1 MLIFEFFSACYG
13 GDKLLK
19 YGRSIL
25 NNMKYTA
32 FTLMLAALVAA
43 APVQAQSSSR
53 GKKDKQEQAEVK
65 SGVRFVICSA
75 SNMKIKSPL
84 WYKVS
89 DEEAKTVTISART
102 ATPRIKP
109 VGGKVVFY
117 EDDPTPP
124 ETDGKEGKDKKWK
137 EPKVVF
143 SVDTKGASSKAFCIV
158 MPESATK
165 VETIMLSESDFPKK
179 GVHLINL
186 SKKNVKIS
194 TSKKGDF
201 SDAKVTL
208 LKGGNTKGVNDS
220 NKWSVVGA
228 SHGDQLAFQISYE
241 GVKEMRVKGKGGKT
255 IKDEKGKVRKEKVKS
270 DILLRRSKLVVSEK
284 QSLISILV
292 DDPARDGVKL
302 LSIQLAD

>member
-1 MLIFEFFSACYG
+1 M
-13 GDKLLK
+13 
-19 YGRSIL
+19 

-43 APVQAQSSSR
+43 APVQAQSSR
-53 GKKDKQEQAEVK
+53 AGKGGAAAQAEPKEAK

-75 SNMKIKSPL
+75 KNVKVKSPL
-84 WYKVS
+84 WYKVN

-109 VGGKVVFY
+109 QGGKVVFY
-117 EDDPTPP
+117 EDNPIPPT
-124 ETDGKEGKDKKWK
+124 EKEAAKDWK

-143 SVDTKGASSKAFCIV
+143 TVDTAGAASKAFCIV
-158 MPESATK
+158 MPETETK
-165 VETIMLSESDFPKK
+165 VDTIMLSESDFPKK

-186 SKKNVKIS
+186 SQKNVKIS
-194 TSKKGDF
+194 TSVKGDF
-201 SDAKVTL
+201 TDAKITM
-208 LKGGNTKGVNDS
+208 LKGGNTKGVSSS
-220 NKWSVVGA
+220 NKWSLTGA
-228 SHGDQLAFQISYE
+228 NHGDQLAFQITYE
-241 GVKEMRVKGKGGKT
+241 GVKEQRVRGTGGKS

-270 DILLRRSKLVVSEK
+270 EITVRRSKFVVSER

-292 DDPARDGVKL
+292 DDPAHDGVKL

>member
-1 MLIFEFFSACYG
+1 
-13 GDKLLK
+13 
-19 YGRSIL
+19 
-25 NNMKYTA
+25 
-32 FTLMLAALVAA
+32 MLAALVAA
-43 APVQAQSSSR
+43 APVQAQSSAR
-53 GKKDKQEQAEVK
+53 GKKDAAAQTESKT
-65 SGVRFVICSA
+65 GVRFVICSA
-75 SNMKIKSPL
+75 ANIKVKSPL

-89 DEEAKTVTISART
+89 DEEADTVSISSRT

-109 VGGKVVFY
+109 MGGKVVFY
-117 EDDPTPP
+117 EDNPIPP
-124 ETDGKEGKDKKWK
+124 ETDGKDKDGKAEKWK

-143 SVDTKGASSKAFCIV
+143 TVDTKGAASKAFCIV
-158 MPESATK
+158 MPETETK

-194 TSKKGDF
+194 TSAKGDF

-208 LKGGNTKGVNDS
+208 LKGGNTKSVNDS
-220 NKWSVVGA
+220 NKWSMVGA
-228 SHGDQLAFQISYE
+228 NHGDQLAFHITYE
-241 GVKEMRVKGKGGKT
+241 GVKEQRARGTGGKT
-255 IKDEKGKVRKEKVKS
+255 LKDANGKIRKEKVRTE
-270 DILLRRSKLVVSEK
+270 ITLRRSKFVVSER

>member
-1 MLIFEFFSACYG
+1 
-13 GDKLLK
+13 
-19 YGRSIL
+19 
-25 NNMKYTA
+25 
-32 FTLMLAALVAA
+32 MLAALVAA
-43 APVQAQSSSR
+43 APVQAQSSAR
-53 GKKDKQEQAEVK
+53 GKKDAAAQTESKT
-65 SGVRFVICSA
+65 GVRFVICSA
-75 SNMKIKSPL
+75 ANIKVKSPL

-89 DEEAKTVTISART
+89 DEEADTVSISSRT

-109 VGGKVVFY
+109 MGGKVVFY
-117 EDDPTPP
+117 EDNPIPP
-124 ETDGKEGKDKKWK
+124 ETDGKDKDGKAEKWK

-143 SVDTKGASSKAFCIV
+143 TVDTKGAASKAFCIV
-158 MPESATK
+158 MPETETK

-194 TSKKGDF
+194 TSAKGDF

-208 LKGGNTKGVNDS
+208 LKGGNTKSVNDS
-220 NKWSVVGA
+220 NKWSLVGA
-228 SHGDQLAFQISYE
+228 NHGDQLAFQITYE
-241 GVKEMRVKGKGGKT
+241 GVKEQRTKGTGGKT
-255 IKDEKGKVRKEKVKS
+255 LKDANGKIRKEKVRTE
-270 DILLRRSKLVVSEK
+270 ITLRRSKFVVSER

>member
-1 MLIFEFFSACYG
+1 
-13 GDKLLK
+13 
-19 YGRSIL
+19 
-25 NNMKYTA
+25 
-32 FTLMLAALVAA
+32 MLAALVAA
-43 APVQAQSSSR
+43 APVQAQSSAR
-53 GKKDKQEQAEVK
+53 GKKDAAAQTESKT
-65 SGVRFVICSA
+65 GVRFVICSA
-75 SNMKIKSPL
+75 ANIKVKSPL

-89 DEEAKTVTISART
+89 DEEADTVSISSRT

-109 VGGKVVFY
+109 MGGKVVFY
-117 EDDPTPP
+117 EDNPIPP
-124 ETDGKEGKDKKWK
+124 ETDGKDKDGKAEKWK

-143 SVDTKGASSKAFCIV
+143 TVDTKGAASKAFCIV
-158 MPESATK
+158 MPETETK

-194 TSKKGDF
+194 TSAKGDF

-208 LKGGNTKGVNDS
+208 LKGGNTKSVNDS
-220 NKWSVVGA
+220 NKWSMVGA
-228 SHGDQLAFQISYE
+228 NHGDQLAFHITYE
-241 GVKEMRVKGKGGKT
+241 GVKEQRVRGTGGKT
-255 IKDEKGKVRKEKVKS
+255 LKDANGKIRKEKVRTE
-270 DILLRRSKLVVSEK
+270 ITLRRSKFVVSER

>member
-1 MLIFEFFSACYG
+1 
-13 GDKLLK
+13 
-19 YGRSIL
+19 
-25 NNMKYTA
+25 
-32 FTLMLAALVAA
+32 MLAALVAA
-43 APVQAQSSSR
+43 APVQAQSSAR
-53 GKKDKQEQAEVK
+53 GKKDAAAQTESKT
-65 SGVRFVICSA
+65 GVRFVICSA
-75 SNMKIKSPL
+75 ANIKVKSPL

-89 DEEAKTVTISART
+89 DEEADTVSISSRT

-109 VGGKVVFY
+109 MGGKVVFY
-117 EDDPTPP
+117 EDNPIPP
-124 ETDGKEGKDKKWK
+124 ETDGKDKDGKAEKWK

-143 SVDTKGASSKAFCIV
+143 TVDTKGSASKAFCIV
-158 MPESATK
+158 MPETETK

-194 TSKKGDF
+194 TSAKGDF

-208 LKGGNTKGVNDS
+208 LKGGNTKSVNDS
-220 NKWSVVGA
+220 NKWSLVGA
-228 SHGDQLAFQISYE
+228 NHGDQLAFQITYE
-241 GVKEMRVKGKGGKT
+241 GVKEQRARGTGGKT
-255 IKDEKGKVRKEKVKS
+255 LKDANGKIRKEKVRTE
-270 DILLRRSKLVVSEK
+270 ITLRRSKFVVSER

>member
-1 MLIFEFFSACYG
+1 
-13 GDKLLK
+13 
-19 YGRSIL
+19 
-25 NNMKYTA
+25 MKYTA

-43 APVQAQSSSR
+43 APVQAQSSAR
-53 GKKDKQEQAEVK
+53 GKKDAAAQTESKT
-65 SGVRFVICSA
+65 GVRFVICSA
-75 SNMKIKSPL
+75 ANIKVKSPL

-89 DEEAKTVTISART
+89 DEEADTVSISSRT

-109 VGGKVVFY
+109 MRGKVVFY
-117 EDDPTPP
+117 EDNPIPP
-124 ETDGKEGKDKKWK
+124 ETDGKDKDGKAEKWK

-143 SVDTKGASSKAFCIV
+143 TVDTKGAASKAFCIV
-158 MPESATK
+158 MPETETK

-194 TSKKGDF
+194 TSAKGDF

-208 LKGGNTKGVNDS
+208 LKGGNTKSVNDS
-220 NKWSVVGA
+220 NKWSMVGA
-228 SHGDQLAFQISYE
+228 NHGDQLAFHITYE
-241 GVKEMRVKGKGGKT
+241 GVKEQRARGTGGKT
-255 IKDEKGKVRKEKVKS
+255 LKDANGKIRKEKVRTE
-270 DILLRRSKLVVSEK
+270 ITLRRSKFVVSER

>member
-1 MLIFEFFSACYG
+1 
-13 GDKLLK
+13 
-19 YGRSIL
+19 
-25 NNMKYTA
+25 
-32 FTLMLAALVAA
+32 MLAALVAA
-43 APVQAQSSSR
+43 APVQAQSSAR
-53 GKKDKQEQAEVK
+53 GKKDAAAQTESKT
-65 SGVRFVICSA
+65 GVRFVICSA
-75 SNMKIKSPL
+75 ANIKVKSPL

-89 DEEAKTVTISART
+89 DEEADTVSISSRT

-109 VGGKVVFY
+109 MGGKVVFY
-117 EDDPTPP
+117 EDNPIPP
-124 ETDGKEGKDKKWK
+124 ETDGKDKDGKAEKWK

-143 SVDTKGASSKAFCIV
+143 TVDTKGAASKAFCIV
-158 MPESATK
+158 MPETETK

-194 TSKKGDF
+194 TSAKGDF

-208 LKGGNTKGVNDS
+208 LKGGNTKSVNDS
-220 NKWSVVGA
+220 NKWSMVGA
-228 SHGDQLAFQISYE
+228 NHGDQLAFHITYE
-241 GVKEMRVKGKGGKT
+241 GVKEQRAKGTGGKT
-255 IKDEKGKVRKEKVKS
+255 LKDANGKIRKEKVRTE
-270 DILLRRSKLVVSEK
+270 ITLRRSKFVVSER

>member
-1 MLIFEFFSACYG
+1 
-13 GDKLLK
+13 
-19 YGRSIL
+19 
-25 NNMKYTA
+25 MKYTA

-43 APVQAQSSSR
+43 APVQAQSSAR
-53 GKKDKQEQAEVK
+53 GKKDAAAQTEAKT
-65 SGVRFVICSA
+65 GVRFVICSA
-75 SNMKIKSPL
+75 ANIKVKSPL

-89 DEEAKTVTISART
+89 DEEADTVSISSRT

-109 VGGKVVFY
+109 MGGKVVFY
-117 EDDPTPP
+117 EDNPIPP
-124 ETDGKEGKDKKWK
+124 ETDGKDKDGKAEKWK

-143 SVDTKGASSKAFCIV
+143 TVDTKGAASKAFCIV
-158 MPESATK
+158 MPETETK

-194 TSKKGDF
+194 TSAKGDF

-208 LKGGNTKGVNDS
+208 LKGGNTKSVNDS
-220 NKWSVVGA
+220 NKWSLVGA
-228 SHGDQLAFQISYE
+228 NHGDQLAFQITYE
-241 GVKEMRVKGKGGKT
+241 GVKEQRAKGTGGKT
-255 IKDEKGKVRKEKVKS
+255 LKDANGKIRKEKVRTE
-270 DILLRRSKLVVSEK
+270 ITLRRSKFVVSER

>member
-1 MLIFEFFSACYG
+1 
-13 GDKLLK
+13 
-19 YGRSIL
+19 
-25 NNMKYTA
+25 
-32 FTLMLAALVAA
+32 MLAALVAA
-43 APVQAQSSSR
+43 APVQAQSSAR
-53 GKKDKQEQAEVK
+53 GKKDAAAQTESKT
-65 SGVRFVICSA
+65 GVRFVICSA
-75 SNMKIKSPL
+75 ANIKVKSPL

-89 DEEAKTVTISART
+89 DEEADTVSISSRT

-109 VGGKVVFY
+109 MGGKVVFY
-117 EDDPTPP
+117 EDNPIPP
-124 ETDGKEGKDKKWK
+124 ETDGKDKDGKAEKWK

-143 SVDTKGASSKAFCIV
+143 TVDTKGAASKAFCIV
-158 MPESATK
+158 MPETETK

-194 TSKKGDF
+194 TSAKGDF

-208 LKGGNTKGVNDS
+208 LKGGNTKSVNDS
-220 NKWSVVGA
+220 NKWSLVGA
-228 SHGDQLAFQISYE
+228 NHGDQLAFQITYE
-241 GVKEMRVKGKGGKT
+241 GVKEQRARGTGGKT
-255 IKDEKGKVRKEKVKS
+255 LKDANGKIRKEKVRTE
-270 DILLRRSKLVVSEK
+270 ITLRRSKFVVSER

>member
-1 MLIFEFFSACYG
+1 
-13 GDKLLK
+13 
-19 YGRSIL
+19 
-25 NNMKYTA
+25 
-32 FTLMLAALVAA
+32 MLAALVAA
-43 APVQAQSSSR
+43 APVQAQSSAR
-53 GKKDKQEQAEVK
+53 GKKDAAAQTEAKT
-65 SGVRFVICSA
+65 GVRFVICSA
-75 SNMKIKSPL
+75 ANIKVKSPL

-89 DEEAKTVTISART
+89 DEEADTVSISSRT

-109 VGGKVVFY
+109 MGGKVVFY
-117 EDDPTPP
+117 EDNPIPP
-124 ETDGKEGKDKKWK
+124 ETDGKDKDGKAEKWK

-143 SVDTKGASSKAFCIV
+143 TVDTKGAASKAFCIV
-158 MPESATK
+158 MPETETK

-194 TSKKGDF
+194 TSAKGDF

-208 LKGGNTKGVNDS
+208 LKGGNTKSVNDS
-220 NKWSVVGA
+220 NKWSLVGA
-228 SHGDQLAFQISYE
+228 NHGDQLAFQITYE
-241 GVKEMRVKGKGGKT
+241 GVKEQRAKGTGGKT
-255 IKDEKGKVRKEKVKS
+255 LKDANGKIRKEKVRTE
-270 DILLRRSKLVVSEK
+270 ITLRRSKFVVSER

>member
-1 MLIFEFFSACYG
+1 
-13 GDKLLK
+13 
-19 YGRSIL
+19 
-25 NNMKYTA
+25 MKYTA

-43 APVQAQSSSR
+43 APVQAQSSAR
-53 GKKDKQEQAEVK
+53 GKKDAAAQTESKT
-65 SGVRFVICSA
+65 GVRFVICSA
-75 SNMKIKSPL
+75 ANIKVKSPL

-89 DEEAKTVTISART
+89 DEEADTVSISSRT

-109 VGGKVVFY
+109 MGGKVVFY
-117 EDDPTPP
+117 EDNPIPP
-124 ETDGKEGKDKKWK
+124 ETDGKDKDGKAEKWK

-143 SVDTKGASSKAFCIV
+143 TVDTKGAASKAFCIV
-158 MPESATK
+158 MPETETK

-194 TSKKGDF
+194 TSAKGDF

-208 LKGGNTKGVNDS
+208 LKGGNTKSVNDS
-220 NKWSVVGA
+220 NKWSLVGA
-228 SHGDQLAFQISYE
+228 NHGDQLAFQITYE
-241 GVKEMRVKGKGGKT
+241 GVKEQRARGTGGKT
-255 IKDEKGKVRKEKVKS
+255 LKDANGKIRKEKVRTE
-270 DILLRRSKLVVSEK
+270 ITLRRSKFVVSER

>member
-1 MLIFEFFSACYG
+1 
-13 GDKLLK
+13 
-19 YGRSIL
+19 
-25 NNMKYTA
+25 
-32 FTLMLAALVAA
+32 MLAALVAA
-43 APVQAQSSSR
+43 APVQAQSSAR
-53 GKKDKQEQAEVK
+53 GKKDAAAQTESKT
-65 SGVRFVICSA
+65 GVRFVICSA
-75 SNMKIKSPL
+75 ANIKVKSPL

-89 DEEAKTVTISART
+89 DEEADTVSISSRT

-109 VGGKVVFY
+109 MGGKVVFY
-117 EDDPTPP
+117 EDNPIPP
-124 ETDGKEGKDKKWK
+124 ETDGKDKDGKAEKWK

-143 SVDTKGASSKAFCIV
+143 TVDTKGAASKAFCIV
-158 MPESATK
+158 MPETETK

-194 TSKKGDF
+194 TSAKGDF

-208 LKGGNTKGVNDS
+208 LKGGNTKSVNDS
-220 NKWSVVGA
+220 NKWSLVGA
-228 SHGDQLAFQISYE
+228 NHGDQLAFQITYE
-241 GVKEMRVKGKGGKT
+241 GVKEQRAKGTGGKT
-255 IKDEKGKVRKEKVKS
+255 LKDANGKIRKEKVRTE
-270 DILLRRSKLVVSEK
+270 ITLRRSKFVVSER

>member
-1 MLIFEFFSACYG
+1 
-13 GDKLLK
+13 
-19 YGRSIL
+19 
-25 NNMKYTA
+25 
-32 FTLMLAALVAA
+32 MLAALVAA
-43 APVQAQSSSR
+43 APVQAQSSAR
-53 GKKDKQEQAEVK
+53 GKKDAAAQTEAKT
-65 SGVRFVICSA
+65 GVRFVICSA
-75 SNMKIKSPL
+75 ANIKVKSPL

-89 DEEAKTVTISART
+89 DEEADTVSISSRT

-109 VGGKVVFY
+109 MGGKVVFY
-117 EDDPTPP
+117 EDNPIPP
-124 ETDGKEGKDKKWK
+124 ETDGKDKDGKAEKWK

-143 SVDTKGASSKAFCIV
+143 TVDTKGAASKAFCIV
-158 MPESATK
+158 MPETETK

-194 TSKKGDF
+194 TSAKGDF

-208 LKGGNTKGVNDS
+208 LKGGNTKSVNDS
-220 NKWSVVGA
+220 NKWSMVGA
-228 SHGDQLAFQISYE
+228 NHGDQLAFHITYE
-241 GVKEMRVKGKGGKT
+241 GVKEQRAKGTGGKT
-255 IKDEKGKVRKEKVKS
+255 LKDANGKIRKEKVRTE
-270 DILLRRSKLVVSEK
+270 ITLRRSKFVVSER

>member
-1 MLIFEFFSACYG
+1 
-13 GDKLLK
+13 
-19 YGRSIL
+19 
-25 NNMKYTA
+25 MKYTA

-43 APVQAQSSSR
+43 APVQAQSSAR
-53 GKKDKQEQAEVK
+53 GKKDAAAQTESKT
-65 SGVRFVICSA
+65 GVRFVICSA
-75 SNMKIKSPL
+75 ANIKVKSPL

-89 DEEAKTVTISART
+89 DEEADTVSISSRT

-109 VGGKVVFY
+109 MGGKVVFY
-117 EDDPTPP
+117 EDNPIPP
-124 ETDGKEGKDKKWK
+124 ETDGKDKDGKAEKWK

-143 SVDTKGASSKAFCIV
+143 TVDTKGAASKAFCIV
-158 MPESATK
+158 MPETETK

-194 TSKKGDF
+194 TSAKGDF

-208 LKGGNTKGVNDS
+208 LKGGNTKSVNDS
-220 NKWSVVGA
+220 NKWSLVGA
-228 SHGDQLAFQISYE
+228 NHGDQLAFQITYE
-241 GVKEMRVKGKGGKT
+241 GVKEQRTKGTGGKT
-255 IKDEKGKVRKEKVKS
+255 LKDANGKIRKEKVRTE
-270 DILLRRSKLVVSEK
+270 ITLRRSKFVVSER

>member
-1 MLIFEFFSACYG
+1 
-13 GDKLLK
+13 
-19 YGRSIL
+19 
-25 NNMKYTA
+25 MKYTA

-43 APVQAQSSSR
+43 APVQAQSSAR
-53 GKKDKQEQAEVK
+53 GKKDAAAQTEAKT
-65 SGVRFVICSA
+65 GVRFVICSA
-75 SNMKIKSPL
+75 ANIKVKSPL

-89 DEEAKTVTISART
+89 DEEADTVSISSRT

-109 VGGKVVFY
+109 MGGKVVFY
-117 EDDPTPP
+117 EDNPIPP
-124 ETDGKEGKDKKWK
+124 ETDGKDKDGKAEKWK

-143 SVDTKGASSKAFCIV
+143 TVDTKGAASKAFCIV
-158 MPESATK
+158 MPETETK

-194 TSKKGDF
+194 TSAKGDF

-208 LKGGNTKGVNDS
+208 LKGGNTKSVNDS
-220 NKWSVVGA
+220 NKWSMVGA
-228 SHGDQLAFQISYE
+228 NHGDQLAFHITYE
-241 GVKEMRVKGKGGKT
+241 GVKEQRAKGTGGKT
-255 IKDEKGKVRKEKVKS
+255 LKDANGKIRKEKVRTE
-270 DILLRRSKLVVSEK
+270 ITLRRSKFVVSER

>member
-1 MLIFEFFSACYG
+1 
-13 GDKLLK
+13 
-19 YGRSIL
+19 
-25 NNMKYTA
+25 MKYTA

-43 APVQAQSSSR
+43 APVQAQSSAR
-53 GKKDKQEQAEVK
+53 GKKDASAQTEAKT
-65 SGVRFVICSA
+65 GVRFVICSA
-75 SNMKIKSPL
+75 ANIKVKSPL

-89 DEEAKTVTISART
+89 DEEADTVSISSRT

-109 VGGKVVFY
+109 IGGKVVFY
-117 EDDPTPP
+117 EDNPIPP
-124 ETDGKEGKDKKWK
+124 ETDGKDKDGKAEKWK

-143 SVDTKGASSKAFCIV
+143 TVDTKGAASKAFCIV
-158 MPESATK
+158 MPETETK

-194 TSKKGDF
+194 TSAKGDF

-208 LKGGNTKGVNDS
+208 LKGGNTKSVNDS
-220 NKWSVVGA
+220 NKWSLVGA
-228 SHGDQLAFQISYE
+228 NHGDQLAFQITYE
-241 GVKEMRVKGKGGKT
+241 GVKEQRARGTGGKT
-255 IKDEKGKVRKEKVKS
+255 LKDANGKIRKEKVRTE
-270 DILLRRSKLVVSEK
+270 ITLRRSKFVVSER

>member
-1 MLIFEFFSACYG
+1 
-13 GDKLLK
+13 
-19 YGRSIL
+19 
-25 NNMKYTA
+25 
-32 FTLMLAALVAA
+32 MLAALVAV
-43 APVQAQSSSR
+43 APVQAQSSAR
-53 GKKDKQEQAEVK
+53 GKKDAAAQTEAKT
-65 SGVRFVICSA
+65 GVRFVICSA
-75 SNMKIKSPL
+75 ANIKVKSPL

-89 DEEAKTVTISART
+89 DEEADTVSISSRT

-109 VGGKVVFY
+109 MGGKVVFY
-117 EDDPTPP
+117 EDNPIPP
-124 ETDGKEGKDKKWK
+124 ETDGKDKDGKAEKWK

-143 SVDTKGASSKAFCIV
+143 TVDTKGAASKAFCIV
-158 MPESATK
+158 MPESETK

-194 TSKKGDF
+194 TSAKGDF

-208 LKGGNTKGVNDS
+208 LKGGNTKSVNDS
-220 NKWSVVGA
+220 NKWSLVGA
-228 SHGDQLAFQISYE
+228 NHGDQLAFQITYE
-241 GVKEMRVKGKGGKT
+241 GVKEQRAKGTGGKT
-255 IKDEKGKVRKEKVKS
+255 LKDANGKIRKEKVRTE
-270 DILLRRSKLVVSEK
+270 ITLRRSKFVVSER

>member
-1 MLIFEFFSACYG
+1 
-13 GDKLLK
+13 
-19 YGRSIL
+19 
-25 NNMKYTA
+25 MKYTA

-43 APVQAQSSSR
+43 APVQAQSSAR
-53 GKKDKQEQAEVK
+53 GKKDAAAQTESKT
-65 SGVRFVICSA
+65 GVRFVICSA
-75 SNMKIKSPL
+75 ANIKVKSPL

-89 DEEAKTVTISART
+89 DEEADTVSISSRT

-109 VGGKVVFY
+109 MGGKVVFY
-117 EDDPTPP
+117 EDNPIPP
-124 ETDGKEGKDKKWK
+124 ETDGKDKDGKAEKWK

-143 SVDTKGASSKAFCIV
+143 TVDTKGAASKAFCIV
-158 MPESATK
+158 MPETETK

-194 TSKKGDF
+194 TSAKGDF

-208 LKGGNTKGVNDS
+208 LKGGNTKSVNDS
-220 NKWSVVGA
+220 NKWSMVGA
-228 SHGDQLAFQISYE
+228 NHGDQLAFHITYE
-241 GVKEMRVKGKGGKT
+241 GVKEQRARGTGGKT
-255 IKDEKGKVRKEKVKS
+255 LKDANGKIRKEKVRTE
-270 DILLRRSKLVVSEK
+270 ITLRRSKFVVSER

>member
-1 MLIFEFFSACYG
+1 
-13 GDKLLK
+13 
-19 YGRSIL
+19 
-25 NNMKYTA
+25 MKYTA

-43 APVQAQSSSR
+43 APVQAQSSAR
-53 GKKDKQEQAEVK
+53 GKKDAAAQTESKT
-65 SGVRFVICSA
+65 GVRFVICSA
-75 SNMKIKSPL
+75 ANIKVKSPL

-89 DEEAKTVTISART
+89 DEEADTVSISSRT

-109 VGGKVVFY
+109 MGGKVVFY
-117 EDDPTPP
+117 EDNPIPP
-124 ETDGKEGKDKKWK
+124 ETDGKDKDGKAEKWK

-143 SVDTKGASSKAFCIV
+143 TVDTKGAASKAFCIV
-158 MPESATK
+158 MPESETK

-194 TSKKGDF
+194 TSAKGDF

-208 LKGGNTKGVNDS
+208 LKGGNTKSVNDS
-220 NKWSVVGA
+220 NKWSLVGA
-228 SHGDQLAFQISYE
+228 NHGDQLAFQITYE
-241 GVKEMRVKGKGGKT
+241 GVKEQRAKGTGGKT
-255 IKDEKGKVRKEKVKS
+255 LKDANGKIRKEKVRTE
-270 DILLRRSKLVVSEK
+270 ITLRRSKFVVSER

>member
-1 MLIFEFFSACYG
+1 
-13 GDKLLK
+13 
-19 YGRSIL
+19 
-25 NNMKYTA
+25 MKYTA

-43 APVQAQSSSR
+43 APVQAQSSAR
-53 GKKDKQEQAEVK
+53 GKKDAAAQTEAKT
-65 SGVRFVICSA
+65 GVRFVICSA
-75 SNMKIKSPL
+75 ANIKVKSPL

-89 DEEAKTVTISART
+89 DEEADTVSISSRT

-109 VGGKVVFY
+109 MGGKVVFY
-117 EDDPTPP
+117 EDNPIPP
-124 ETDGKEGKDKKWK
+124 ETDGKDKDGKAEKWK

-143 SVDTKGASSKAFCIV
+143 TVDTKGAASKAFCIV
-158 MPESATK
+158 MPESETK

-194 TSKKGDF
+194 TSAKGDF

-208 LKGGNTKGVNDS
+208 LKGGNTKSVNDS
-220 NKWSVVGA
+220 NKWSLVGA
-228 SHGDQLAFQISYE
+228 NHGDQLAFQITYE
-241 GVKEMRVKGKGGKT
+241 GVKEQRAKGTGGKT
-255 IKDEKGKVRKEKVKS
+255 LKDANGKIRKEKVRTE
-270 DILLRRSKLVVSEK
+270 ITLRRSKFVVSER

>member
-1 MLIFEFFSACYG
+1 
-13 GDKLLK
+13 
-19 YGRSIL
+19 
-25 NNMKYTA
+25 MKYTA
-32 FTLMLAALVAA
+32 FTLMLAALVAT
-43 APVQAQSSSR
+43 APVQAQSSAR
-53 GKKDKQEQAEVK
+53 GKKDAAAQTESKT
-65 SGVRFVICSA
+65 GVRFVICSA
-75 SNMKIKSPL
+75 ANIKVKSPL

-89 DEEAKTVTISART
+89 DEEADTVSISSRT

-109 VGGKVVFY
+109 MGGKVVFY
-117 EDDPTPP
+117 EDNPIPP
-124 ETDGKEGKDKKWK
+124 ETDGKDKDGKAEKWK

-143 SVDTKGASSKAFCIV
+143 TVDTKGAASKAFCIV
-158 MPESATK
+158 MPETETK

-194 TSKKGDF
+194 TSAKGDF

-208 LKGGNTKGVNDS
+208 LKGGNTKSVNDS
-220 NKWSVVGA
+220 NKWSMVGA
-228 SHGDQLAFQISYE
+228 NHGDQLAFHITYE
-241 GVKEMRVKGKGGKT
+241 GVKEQRARGTGGKT
-255 IKDEKGKVRKEKVKS
+255 LKDANGKIRKEKVRTE
-270 DILLRRSKLVVSEK
+270 ITLRRSKFVVSER

>member
-1 MLIFEFFSACYG
+1 
-13 GDKLLK
+13 
-19 YGRSIL
+19 
-25 NNMKYTA
+25 
-32 FTLMLAALVAA
+32 MLAALVAA
-43 APVQAQSSSR
+43 APVQAQSSAR
-53 GKKDKQEQAEVK
+53 GKKDAAAQTEAKT
-65 SGVRFVICSA
+65 GVRFVICSA
-75 SNMKIKSPL
+75 ANIKVKSPL

-89 DEEAKTVTISART
+89 DEEADTVSISSRT

-109 VGGKVVFY
+109 MGGKVVFY
-117 EDDPTPP
+117 EDNPIPP
-124 ETDGKEGKDKKWK
+124 ETDGKDKDGKAEKWK

-143 SVDTKGASSKAFCIV
+143 TVDTKGAASKAFCIV
-158 MPESATK
+158 MPESETK

-194 TSKKGDF
+194 TSAKGDF

-208 LKGGNTKGVNDS
+208 LKGGNTKSVNDS
-220 NKWSVVGA
+220 NKWSLVGA
-228 SHGDQLAFQISYE
+228 NHGDQLAFQITYE
-241 GVKEMRVKGKGGKT
+241 GVKEQRARGTGGKT
-255 IKDEKGKVRKEKVKS
+255 LKDANGKIRKEKVRTE
-270 DILLRRSKLVVSEK
+270 ITLRRSKFVVSER

>member
-1 MLIFEFFSACYG
+1 
-13 GDKLLK
+13 
-19 YGRSIL
+19 
-25 NNMKYTA
+25 MKYTA

-43 APVQAQSSSR
+43 APVQAQSSAR
-53 GKKDKQEQAEVK
+53 GKKDAAAQTESKT
-65 SGVRFVICSA
+65 GVRFVICSA
-75 SNMKIKSPL
+75 ANIKVKSPL

-89 DEEAKTVTISART
+89 DEEADTVSISSRT

-109 VGGKVVFY
+109 MGGKVVFY
-117 EDDPTPP
+117 EDNPIPP
-124 ETDGKEGKDKKWK
+124 ETDGKDKDGKAEKWK

-143 SVDTKGASSKAFCIV
+143 TVDTKGAASKAFCIV
-158 MPESATK
+158 MPETETK

-194 TSKKGDF
+194 TSAKGDF

-208 LKGGNTKGVNDS
+208 LKGGNTKSVNDS
-220 NKWSVVGA
+220 NKWSLVGA
-228 SHGDQLAFQISYE
+228 NHGDQLAFQITYE
-241 GVKEMRVKGKGGKT
+241 GVKEQRAKGTGGKT
-255 IKDEKGKVRKEKVKS
+255 LKDANGKIRKEKVRTE
-270 DILLRRSKLVVSEK
+270 ITLRRSKFVVSER

>member
-1 MLIFEFFSACYG
+1 
-13 GDKLLK
+13 
-19 YGRSIL
+19 
-25 NNMKYTA
+25 
-32 FTLMLAALVAA
+32 MLAALVAA
-43 APVQAQSSSR
+43 APVQAQSSAR
-53 GKKDKQEQAEVK
+53 GKKDAAAQTESKT
-65 SGVRFVICSA
+65 GVRFVICSA
-75 SNMKIKSPL
+75 ANIKVKSPL

-89 DEEAKTVTISART
+89 DEEADTVSISSRT

-109 VGGKVVFY
+109 MGGKVIFY
-117 EDDPTPP
+117 EDNPIPP
-124 ETDGKEGKDKKWK
+124 ETDGKDKDGKAEKWK

-143 SVDTKGASSKAFCIV
+143 TVDTKGAASKAFCIV
-158 MPESATK
+158 MPETETK

-194 TSKKGDF
+194 TSAKGDF

-208 LKGGNTKGVNDS
+208 LKGGNTKSVNDS
-220 NKWSVVGA
+220 NKWSMVGA
-228 SHGDQLAFQISYE
+228 NHGDQLAFHITYE
-241 GVKEMRVKGKGGKT
+241 GVKEQRAKGTGGKT
-255 IKDEKGKVRKEKVKS
+255 LKDANGKIRKEKVRTE
-270 DILLRRSKLVVSEK
+270 ITLRRSKFVVSER

>member
-1 MLIFEFFSACYG
+1 
-13 GDKLLK
+13 
-19 YGRSIL
+19 
-25 NNMKYTA
+25 MKYTA

-43 APVQAQSSSR
+43 APVQAQSSAR
-53 GKKDKQEQAEVK
+53 GKKDAAAQTESKT
-65 SGVRFVICSA
+65 GVRFVICSA
-75 SNMKIKSPL
+75 ANIKVKSPL

-89 DEEAKTVTISART
+89 DEEADTVSISSRT

-109 VGGKVVFY
+109 MGGKVIFY
-117 EDDPTPP
+117 EDNPIPP
-124 ETDGKEGKDKKWK
+124 ETDGKDKDGKAEKWK

-143 SVDTKGASSKAFCIV
+143 TVDTKGAASKAFCIV
-158 MPESATK
+158 MPETETK

-194 TSKKGDF
+194 TSAKGDF

-208 LKGGNTKGVNDS
+208 LKGGNTKSVNDS
-220 NKWSVVGA
+220 NKWSMVGA
-228 SHGDQLAFQISYE
+228 NHGDQLAFHITYE
-241 GVKEMRVKGKGGKT
+241 GVKEQRAKGTGGKT
-255 IKDEKGKVRKEKVKS
+255 LKDANGKIRKEKVRTE
-270 DILLRRSKLVVSEK
+270 ITLRRSKFVVSER

>member
-1 MLIFEFFSACYG
+1 
-13 GDKLLK
+13 
-19 YGRSIL
+19 
-25 NNMKYTA
+25 
-32 FTLMLAALVAA
+32 MLAALVAA
-43 APVQAQSSSR
+43 APVQAQSSAR
-53 GKKDKQEQAEVK
+53 GKKDAAAQTEAKT
-65 SGVRFVICSA
+65 GVRFVICSA
-75 SNMKIKSPL
+75 ANIKVKSPL

-89 DEEAKTVTISART
+89 DEEADTVSISSRT

-109 VGGKVVFY
+109 MGGKVVFY
-117 EDDPTPP
+117 EDNPIPP
-124 ETDGKEGKDKKWK
+124 ETDGKDKDGKAEKWK

-143 SVDTKGASSKAFCIV
+143 TVDTKGAASKAFCIV
-158 MPESATK
+158 MPETETK

-194 TSKKGDF
+194 TSAKGDF

-208 LKGGNTKGVNDS
+208 LKGGNTKSVNDS
-220 NKWSVVGA
+220 NKWSLVGA
-228 SHGDQLAFQISYE
+228 NHGDQLAFQITYE
-241 GVKEMRVKGKGGKT
+241 GVKEQRARGTGGKT
-255 IKDEKGKVRKEKVKS
+255 LKDANGKIRKEKVRTE
-270 DILLRRSKLVVSEK
+270 ITLRRSKFVVSER

>member
-1 MLIFEFFSACYG
+1 
-13 GDKLLK
+13 
-19 YGRSIL
+19 
-25 NNMKYTA
+25 
-32 FTLMLAALVAA
+32 MLAALVAA
-43 APVQAQSSSR
+43 APVQAQSSAR
-53 GKKDKQEQAEVK
+53 GKKDAAAQTEAKT
-65 SGVRFVICSA
+65 GVRFVICSA
-75 SNMKIKSPL
+75 ANIKVKSPL

-89 DEEAKTVTISART
+89 DEEADTVSISSRT

-109 VGGKVVFY
+109 MGGKVVFY
-117 EDDPTPP
+117 EDNPIPP
-124 ETDGKEGKDKKWK
+124 ETDGKDKDGKAEKWK

-143 SVDTKGASSKAFCIV
+143 TVDTKGAASKAFCIV
-158 MPESATK
+158 MPESETK

-194 TSKKGDF
+194 TSAKGDF

-208 LKGGNTKGVNDS
+208 LKGGNTKSVNDS
-220 NKWSVVGA
+220 NKWSLVGA
-228 SHGDQLAFQISYE
+228 NHGDQLAFQITYE
-241 GVKEMRVKGKGGKT
+241 GVKEQRAKGTGGKT
-255 IKDEKGKVRKEKVKS
+255 LKDANGKIRKEKVRTE
-270 DILLRRSKLVVSEK
+270 ITLRRSKFVVSER

>member
-1 MLIFEFFSACYG
+1 
-13 GDKLLK
+13 
-19 YGRSIL
+19 
-25 NNMKYTA
+25 
-32 FTLMLAALVAA
+32 MLAALVAA
-43 APVQAQSSSR
+43 APVQAQSSAR
-53 GKKDKQEQAEVK
+53 GKKDAAAQTESKT
-65 SGVRFVICSA
+65 GVRFVICSA
-75 SNMKIKSPL
+75 ANIKVKSPL

-89 DEEAKTVTISART
+89 DEEADTVSISSRT

-109 VGGKVVFY
+109 MGGKVVFY
-117 EDDPTPP
+117 EDNPIPP
-124 ETDGKEGKDKKWK
+124 ETDGKDKDGKAEKWK

-143 SVDTKGASSKAFCIV
+143 TVDTKGAASKAFCIV
-158 MPESATK
+158 MPESETK

-194 TSKKGDF
+194 TSAKGDF

-208 LKGGNTKGVNDS
+208 LKGGNTKSVNDS
-220 NKWSVVGA
+220 NKWSLVGA
-228 SHGDQLAFQISYE
+228 NHGDQLAFQITYE
-241 GVKEMRVKGKGGKT
+241 GVKEQRAKGTGGKT
-255 IKDEKGKVRKEKVKS
+255 LKDANGKIRKEKVRTE
-270 DILLRRSKLVVSEK
+270 ITLRRSKFVVSER